1 MAAPI
6 QRTAA
11 CCALISALVLGA
23 PAAALAAPEDT
34 SSAAALTADPSPTAD
49 EEEGEDTQESTEPT
63 PDPGT
68 TDEPTTS
75 PLPEDEVDDEA
86 DDATEPPE
94 EPSPELAPLD
104 IQCSNSSVLP
114 GASVSVFIIA
124 PPGTSLA
131 LGSTSSQL
139 GGSISLS
146 GNEVTYTA
154 PSNYVGTG
162 QDFFTVEGT
171 NSQGQRDT
179 CQILFTVYGET
190 PSPTPPGS
198 PDPDEGA
205 TSVPQ
210 SPELTPTPGTTPPA
224 TEQPAS
230 EQPGTAAPA
239 EPPILDGQPTAEPP
253 SVPGAPSPSQGPER
267 PSIVLPVPGIP
278 MLPWLPGADVEPT
291 ASATPG
297 ETPESELPESDTDS
311 EDEGDD
317 LALTGMDAQAAAAL
331 TIVALLI
338 SGLGV
343 GSLTLSRRLHG

>member
-23 PAAALAAPEDT
+23 PAAALAAPEDA
-34 SSAAALTADPSPTAD
+34 SSPAALSAEPSPTAD

-94 EPSPELAPLD
+94 EPSPEPPPLN
-104 IQCSNSSVLP
+104 IQCSNSSVPP
-114 GASVSVFIIA
+114 GAKVSVFISA

-139 GGSISLS
+139 GGKINLS

-154 PSNYVGTG
+154 PSSGQG

-171 NSQGQRDT
+171 SAEGQRAT
-179 CQILFTVYGET
+179 CQILFTVNGATAVPKEEET
-190 PSPTPPGS
+190 PPPAPT
-198 PDPDEGA
+198 
-205 TSVPQ
+205 
-210 SPELTPTPGTTPPA
+210 ELPA
-224 TEQPAS
+224 TEQPATEQPAT
-230 EQPGTAAPA
+230 EQPGTAAPP
-239 EPPILDGQPTAEPP
+239 EPPIVDGQPTAVPT

-267 PSIVLPVPGIP
+267 PSILLPVPGIP
-278 MLPWLPGADVEPT
+278 MLPWLPGAGVEPT

-297 ETPESELPESDTDS
+297 ETPESDADS

-338 SGLGV
+338 IGLGV

>member
-11 CCALISALVLGA
+11 CCALISALILGA
-23 PAAALAAPEDT
+23 PAAALAATEDT
-34 SSAAALTADPSPTAD
+34 SSPAALTAEPSPTAD
-49 EEEGEDTQESTEPT
+49 EEEGEDTQEPTDPT
-63 PDPGT
+63 PDPGPA
-68 TDEPTTS
+68 DEPTTS
-75 PLPEDEVDDEA
+75 PLPEDDED
-86 DDATEPPE
+86 DDATEPTE
-94 EPSPELAPLD
+94 EPSPEPAPLN
-104 IQCSNSSVLP
+104 IQCSNSSVPP
-114 GASVSVFIIA
+114 GASVSVFISA

-154 PSNYVGTG
+154 PSSYVGTG

-171 NSQGQRDT
+171 DSQGQRAT

-190 PSPTPPGS
+190 PSPTPPAS
-198 PDPDEGA
+198 PDPDQGA
-205 TSVPQ
+205 TSPPQ

-224 TEQPAS
+224 TEQPAT

-239 EPPILDGQPTAEPP
+239 EPPIVDGQPTAVPP

-267 PSIVLPVPGIP
+267 PSILLPVPGIP
-278 MLPWLPGADVEPT
+278 MLPWLPGAGVEPT

-297 ETPESELPESDTDS
+297 ETPESELAESDTDS

-338 SGLGV
+338 IGLGV

>member
-23 PAAALAAPEDT
+23 PAAALAAPEDAP
-34 SSAAALTADPSPTAD
+34 SEAALTAEPEPSPTID
-49 EEEGEDTQESTEPT
+49 EDEGEDTQQPTEPT
-63 PDPGT
+63 PDAPE
-68 TDEPTTS
+68 EPAAS

-94 EPSPELAPLD
+94 EPTPEPAPLN
-104 IQCSNSSVLP
+104 IQCSNSSVPP
-114 GASVSVFIIA
+114 GAEVSVFISA

-139 GGSISLS
+139 GGKIDLS

-154 PSNYVGTG
+154 PSSGQG

-171 NSQGQRDT
+171 SAEGQQAT
-179 CQILFTVYGET
+179 CQILFTVNGATAVPEEEET
-190 PSPTPPGS
+190 P
-198 PDPDEGA
+198 
-205 TSVPQ
+205 
-210 SPELTPTPGTTPPA
+210 PPA
-224 TEQPAS
+224 PTELPAT

-239 EPPILDGQPTAEPP
+239 EPPILEGQPTAVPP
-253 SVPGAPSPSQGPER
+253 SVPGAPSPSQGSER
-267 PSIVLPVPGIP
+267 LSILLPVPGIP
-278 MLPWLPGADVEPT
+278 MLPWLPGASVEPT

-311 EDEGDD
+311 GDEGDD

-338 SGLGV
+338 IGLGA

>member
-11 CCALISALVLGA
+11 CCALISALILGA
-23 PAAALAAPEDT
+23 PAAALAATEDT
-34 SSAAALTADPSPTAD
+34 SSPAALTAEPSPTAD
-49 EEEGEDTQESTEPT
+49 EAEGEDTQESTEPT
-63 PDPGT
+63 PDPGPA
-68 TDEPTTS
+68 DEPTTS
-75 PLPEDEVDDEA
+75 PLPEDDEA

-94 EPSPELAPLD
+94 EPSPEPEPLE
-104 IQCSNSSVLP
+104 IQCPNSSVPP
-114 GASVSVFIIA
+114 GASVSVFISA

-154 PSNYVGTG
+154 PSRGQG

-171 NSQGQRDT
+171 DSQGRQGT

-190 PSPTPPGS
+190 PSP
-198 PDPDEGA
+198 PDPDQGA
-205 TSVPQ
+205 TSPPQ
-210 SPELTPTPGTTPPA
+210 SPEPTPTPSPTPPA
-224 TEQPAS
+224 TEQPAT
-230 EQPGTAAPA
+230 EQPGTAAPP
-239 EPPILDGQPTAEPP
+239 EPPIVDAQPTAVPP

-267 PSIVLPVPGIP
+267 PSILLPVPGIP
-278 MLPWLPGADVEPT
+278 MLPWLPGVVGEPT

-311 EDEGDD
+311 EDAGDD

-331 TIVALLI
+331 TG
-338 SGLGV
+338 SSEFRWGGGRRGL
-343 GSLTLSRRLHG
+343 RR